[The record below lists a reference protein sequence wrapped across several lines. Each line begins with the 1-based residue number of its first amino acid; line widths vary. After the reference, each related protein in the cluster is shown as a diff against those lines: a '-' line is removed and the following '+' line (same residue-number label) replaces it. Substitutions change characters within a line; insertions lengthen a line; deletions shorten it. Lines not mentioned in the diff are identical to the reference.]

1 MKHLGDFDAA
11 SVLYTKFTT
20 YRPSTGAPFTLAGTP
35 VVSIYKDGSLTQST
49 AGITLTV
56 DFDGLTGLHH
66 LAVDTSADGT
76 FYSAGSH
83 FEAVITTGTVD
94 SVSVVG
100 SCVASF
106 SLRKDSALKATVAGR
121 TLDVSAGGEAGLDW
135 ANIGSPTTAVN
146 LSATNIDVDQVVA
159 SVSGAVGSVT
169 GAVGSVTGNVGGNV
183 NGSVATVNALAANSI
198 TAAAAAADFGTE
210 VGTAVWATATRELTA
225 GTNIVLAKGVGVTGF
240 NDLDAAGVRGA
251 VGLASANLDTQ
262 IAALATAANLA
273 TVAGYLDTEIA
284 AILADTNELQT
295 DWANGGRLDLILDA
309 RASQASV
316 DTIDGIVDSILVD
329 TAEIG
334 AAGAGLTALASA
346 ANLATLTG
354 YVDTEVAAI
363 KVTTDKL
370 DATLENTS
378 DGWIFTTAALQ
389 QAPATA
395 GPTAADIAD
404 AVWDEPIAAHAAVSG
419 STAEALN
426 AAGASG
432 DPWVASL
439 PGSYTAGQAGY
450 ILGTNLDATV
460 SSRASAT
467 DLATVAGYLDTEV
480 AAIKVVTDKLDGTL
494 ELTSDG
500 QIFTAAALQN
510 APTSSGGLDAAGVR
524 AAIGLASANLD
535 TQLADLPTNAELST
549 ALGTSDDA
557 VLAVLGTP
565 AGASIAAD
573 IAAVQSDTN
582 DIQGRL
588 PAALISGRI
597 DATVGAMQANVMT
610 AAAAAADLTT
620 ELQSGLA
627 TSSALST
634 LDGKVDVIDGVVD
647 AILVDTVEIG
657 VAGAGLTALATAA
670 NLATVAGYLDTE
682 IAAILADTNELQ
694 TDWTNG
700 GRLDLLLD
708 AVKAKTDA
716 LPAAPAAVSDIPTA
730 GAIADAVHD
739 EVVEGTVTLRQS
751 IRLHNAALGGKVQGL
766 DTFNPVFRD
775 LADSKDVID
784 ATVDSYGNRS
794 AVTRD
799 LS

>member
-66 LAVDTSADGT
+66 LAIDTSADGT

-106 SLRKDSALKATVAGR
+106 SIRKDSALKATVAGR
-121 TLDVSAGGEAGLDW
+121 TLDVSAGGEAGIDW

-183 NGSVATVNALAANSI
+183 NGSVASVAANGISASSLAAD
-198 TAAAAAADFGTE
+198 AGTE
-210 VGTAVWATATRELTA
+210 IGTAVWATTTRELTSGA
-225 GTNIVLAKGVGVTGF
+225 NIVLAKGTGVTGF

-262 IAALATAANLA
+262 IATLATGANLA

-295 DWANGGRLDLILDA
+295 DWADGGRLDLILDA

-363 KVTTDKL
+363 KATTDKL
-370 DATLENTS
+370 DATLELS
-378 DGWIFTTAALQ
+378 
-389 QAPATA
+389 
-395 GPTAADIAD
+395 
-404 AVWDEPIAAHAAVSG
+404 
-419 STAEALN
+419 
-426 AAGASG
+426 
-432 DPWVASL
+432 
-439 PGSYTAGQAGY
+439 
-450 ILGTNLDATV
+450 
-460 SSRASAT
+460 
-467 DLATVAGYLDTEV
+467 
-480 AAIKVVTDKLDGTL
+480 
-494 ELTSDG
+494 SDG

-510 APTSSGGLDAAGVR
+510 APSSGSGLDAAGVR
-524 AAIGLASANLD
+524 AAVGLASANLD
-535 TQLADLPTNAELST
+535 TQLAAIDTKTTNLPSDPADQSLIIAAT
-549 ALGTSDDA
+549 TSIA
-557 VLAVLGTP
+557 NLIGTP
-565 AGASIAAD
+565 AGASLAAD
-573 IAAVQSDTN
+573 VAAVQSDTN
-582 DIQGRL
+582 DIQSRL
-588 PAALISGRI
+588 PAALVSGRI
-597 DATVGAMQANVMT
+597 DASVGAMANNVMT

-627 TSSALST
+627 TSAALSS
-634 LDGKVDVIDGVVD
+634 LDAKVDVVDGVVD
-647 AILVDTVEIG
+647 SILVDTAEIG

-700 GRLDLLLD
+700 GRLDLLVD
-708 AVKAKTDA
+708 AIKAKTDA
-716 LPAAPAAVSDIPTA
+716 LPASPAAVSDIPTA

-751 IRLHNAALGGKVQGL
+751 IRLHNSALGGKVTGL

-799 LS
+799 LT